1 LSNIYYIPPCF
12 IFGNIISSF
21 LWRAATKE
29 GKNIMA
35 QIELNI
41 DKELDLLTAIV
52 NPNTTNSQLEV
63 REIDDNILFHINPV
77 TNELIMIQIYDFS
90 VIRRKLVRH
99 LLFLITKDAIR
110 VWLNSLVVSFSAGRK
125 LRFA

>member
-1 LSNIYYIPPCF
+1 MSLAE
-12 IFGNIISSF
+12 
-21 LWRAATKE
+21 R
-29 GKNIMA
+29 KNIMA

-125 LRFA
+125 PRFA